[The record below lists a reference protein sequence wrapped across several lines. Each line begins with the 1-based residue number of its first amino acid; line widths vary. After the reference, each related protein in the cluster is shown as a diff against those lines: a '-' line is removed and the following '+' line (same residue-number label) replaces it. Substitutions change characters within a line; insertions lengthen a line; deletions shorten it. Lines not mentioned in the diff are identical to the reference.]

1 MIDIVRYTKYIKATT
16 DMLLKSCLVRKIQ
29 IEMSKNINF
38 EYKKKMRNLISKCF
52 AVLLFRPVEDANF
65 FL

>member
-38 EYKKKMRNLISKCF
+38 EYKKKNAEFNIEMFCCLVI
-52 AVLLFRPVEDANF
+52 PTG
-65 FL
+65 